1 MGLLT
6 GVISSQAVKQSNI
19 NDPLDHF
26 IGGDEAAD
34 ATGTLTS
41 WREILFSLAKTPRS
55 QRNISGD
62 RGRQGLKPLIPAVIV
77 GL

>member
-34 ATGTLTS
+34 A
-41 WREILFSLAKTPRS
+41 A
-55 QRNISGD
+55 
-62 RGRQGLKPLIPAVIV
+62 PLIFARLSAENAITGGIRRPRGYAEQSCWN